1 MMTHHNASEDRRTI
15 PGLDGRWTIDRAGQV
30 YGPNGV
36 IPGIDFDEA
45 RRRAFRRVG
54 GDLAAPGS
62 MPDLV
67 LTLTPEGEEWHAS
80 PPTVEW
86 LWWSPKRPAGTAQST
101 GTTMP
106 ADGDTARM
114 WFSLTVANG
123 EPEQTIHLFHG
134 PSVARMTFAQG

>member
-1 MMTHHNASEDRRTI
+1 MTHHNASEDRRTI

-30 YGPNGV
+30 YGPNGTRSSMS
-36 IPGIDFDEA
+36 FEEA

-54 GDLAAPGS
+54 GSLAAPGS
-62 MPDLV
+62 LPDYV
-67 LTLTPEGEEWHAS
+67 LTFTPEGEQWHAG

-86 LWWSPKRPAGTAQST
+86 LWLHPKRPADATQST

-106 ADGDTARM
+106 AAGDTSRM
-114 WFSLTVANG
+114 WFWLAAG
-123 EPEQTIHLFHG
+123 ENTPEHRIHLFHG

>member
-36 IPGIDFDEA
+36 IPGIDF
-45 RRRAFRRVG
+45 
-54 GDLAAPGS
+54 DLAAPGS

>member
-1 MMTHHNASEDRRTI
+1 MTHHNASEDRRTI

-30 YGPNGV
+30 YGPNGTRPSMT
-36 IPGIDFDEA
+36 IEEA
-45 RRRAFRRVG
+45 YRRARRRVG

>member
-1 MMTHHNASEDRRTI
+1 MTHHNASEDRRTI

-30 YGPNGV
+30 YGPNGTRPSMT
-36 IPGIDFDEA
+36 IEEA
-45 RRRAFRRVG
+45 YRRARRRVG

-106 ADGDTARM
+106 AAGDTARM
-114 WFSLTVANG
+114 WYWLAVG
-123 EPEQTIHLFHG
+123 EATPEHRIHLFHG

>member
-1 MMTHHNASEDRRTI
+1 MTHHNASEDRRTI

-54 GDLAAPGS
+54 GDLAAAGS